1 MTAID
6 GEIGA
11 SLVGAFIGGDCADLY
26 FERDRV
32 IRQEF
37 EQAVVGLIEGEWI
50 EALDER
56 GELKGEAG
64 KGAIRFDW

>member
-1 MTAID
+1 MVIILNINLQSGYEMTAID

-37 EQAVVGLIEGEWI
+37 EQAVVGLIEGE
-50 EALDER
+50 
-56 GELKGEAG
+56 
-64 KGAIRFDW
+64 